1 MNNNEPR
8 IKLIENQMT
17 TIILYI
23 LVLIIVLSVLYNDI
37 LKLKYQKPIY
47 SDETARKL
55 NIFDN
60 VVIVILFAAF
70 AYWTFENEELDRAK
84 HRDIRDDKVLMF
96 ASDLVLIATII
107 VLYIVVK
114 QGGSTS
120 AMADVAV

>member
-1 MNNNEPR
+1 
-8 IKLIENQMT
+8 
-17 TIILYI
+17 
-23 LVLIIVLSVLYNDI
+23 
-37 LKLKYQKPIY
+37 
-47 SDETARKL
+47 
-55 NIFDN
+55 
-60 VVIVILFAAF
+60 LFAAF